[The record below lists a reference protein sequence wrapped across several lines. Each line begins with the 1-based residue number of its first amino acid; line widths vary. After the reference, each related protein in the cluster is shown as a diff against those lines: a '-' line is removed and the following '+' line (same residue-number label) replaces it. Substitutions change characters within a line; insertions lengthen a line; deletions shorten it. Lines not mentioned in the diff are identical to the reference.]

1 VNIPQVAINTFV
13 WAGELGV
20 ISLGLS
26 LSYAIL
32 GFFNFAQPEFVI
44 VGGYLAWAGYSL
56 MRLPI
61 FVAAGLSLAG
71 TGLIAVGIDLLV
83 FRPLRT
89 VSPASKMIASVG
101 VAIALRMVA
110 QIMFGGA
117 AKTFGII
124 WRPLHIV
131 PGAYLTSLEVWI
143 VAMTALAMVVFY
155 VVLARTKIGLALRAT
170 ADNFALAQARGI
182 NGARIISWMW
192 FLSGAL
198 GALGGILLG
207 METQLRPTSG
217 LSVLVPVF
225 SAATVGGFG
234 SAFGAVAGAGL
245 LALAQ
250 NIVLALNFGPLV
262 GNPHGSY
269 IPTDYKD
276 VIALGAL
283 IFTLLIRPAGLFAAR
298 SRHG

>member
-1 VNIPQVAINTFV
+1 VNIAQVAINASV

-32 GFFNFAQPEFVI
+32 GFFNFAQPEFVM
-44 VGGYLAWAGYSL
+44 VGGYLAWAGYRL
-56 MRLPI
+56 MGLPLLI
-61 FVAAGLSLAG
+61 AAGLSLAG

-83 FRPLRT
+83 FRPLRMI
-89 VSPASKMIASVG
+89 SPASKMIASVG
-101 VAIALRMVA
+101 VAIVMRMIV
-110 QIMFGGA
+110 QITFGGA
-117 AKTFGII
+117 AKTFEIV
-124 WRPLHIV
+124 WRPLRIV
-131 PGAYLTSLEVWI
+131 PGSYLTSLEVWI
-143 VAMTALAMVVFY
+143 VAMTALAMVLFY
-155 VVLARTKIGLALRAT
+155 LILAKTKVGLALRAT

-198 GALGGILLG
+198 GAVGGILLG
-207 METQLRPTSG
+207 METQLRPSSG

-234 SAFGAVAGAGL
+234 SAFGAVAGACL

-250 NIVLALNFGPLV
+250 NIVLAVNFGALL
-262 GNPHGSY
+262 GNPHGWY

-276 VIALGAL
+276 VIALTAL
-283 IFTLLIRPAGLFAAR
+283 ILTLLIRPAGLFAAR

>member
-1 VNIPQVAINTFV
+1 LNLPQVAINTFV

-32 GFFNFAQPEFVI
+32 GFFNFAQPEFVTI
-44 VGGYLAWAGYSL
+44 GGYLAWAAYRL
-56 MRLPI
+56 MGLPI
-61 FVAAGLSLAG
+61 LIAAGLSLAG

-101 VAIALRMVA
+101 VAIAIRMIL
-110 QIMFGGA
+110 QITFGGA
-117 AKTFGII
+117 AKTFGLI
-124 WRPLHIV
+124 WRPLHV
-131 PGAYLTSLEVWI
+131 VRGAYLTSLEVWI
-143 VAMTALAMVVFY
+143 VGLTAFAMVLFY
-155 VVLARTKIGLALRAT
+155 LVLAKTKIGLALRAT
-170 ADNFALAQARGI
+170 ADNFALAQARGV

-198 GALGGILLG
+198 GALGGIVLG
-207 METQLRPTSG
+207 METQLRPSSG
-217 LSVLVPVF
+217 LFILVPVF

-234 SAFGAVAGAGL
+234 NAFGAVAGAGL

-250 NIVLALNFGPLV
+250 NIVLAVNFGALA
-262 GNPHGSY
+262 GSSRGWY

-276 VIALGAL
+276 VIALAAL
-283 IFTLLIRPAGLFAAR
+283 IVTLLIRPLGLFAAR
-298 SRHG
+298 RRND